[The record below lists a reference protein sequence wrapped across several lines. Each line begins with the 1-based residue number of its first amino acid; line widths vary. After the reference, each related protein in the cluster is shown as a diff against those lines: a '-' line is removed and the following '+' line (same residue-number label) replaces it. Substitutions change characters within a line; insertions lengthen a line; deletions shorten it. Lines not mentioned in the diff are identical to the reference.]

1 MIENKMEKRQKKHSH
16 PTVFLIG
23 PASPYR
29 GGIAHYTE
37 SLYDALK
44 EVSEAKLISFSR
56 QYPKALYPG
65 ESDKVEGASR
75 RHDVTYS
82 LDSNNPASWYATY
95 RKVIA
100 GKPDLVLINWWSIY
114 WQPAFSWMARQL
126 KRKGIKVAFICH
138 NVYDHD
144 ASPKKKKLAKLLLKG
159 APSFFITHS
168 EQEAKKLH
176 SFTDEPVMIR
186 QIPVYDVLPH
196 PSKEAIASNNKKH
209 SVVDMLFIG
218 LIRPYKGLD
227 VLLGA
232 YEKMSETER
241 QKIRLTVVG
250 ETWKDKERLIERLDG
265 LKVNHD
271 IRFVSDQEMAD
282 YITKS
287 DVVVLPYL
295 SATGSAVIPASYF
308 CGRPVL
314 ATKIGGLTEVVEDGK
329 TGWLVEANSIDELK
343 EKMISLTIDGCKA
356 TRPYIK
362 RWMDEN
368 SWDKM
373 ARAIIDAA
381 DLNV

>member
-1 MIENKMEKRQKKHSH
+1 MEKQQRKPNA
-16 PTVFLIG
+16 PTVFLLG
-23 PASPYR
+23 PVSPYR
-29 GGIAHYTE
+29 GGISHYTE

-44 EVSEAKLISFSR
+44 EVSNGKLISFVR
-56 QYPKALYPG
+56 QYPKVLYPG
-65 ESDKVEGASR
+65 ESDKVEG
-75 RHDVTYS
+75 VTHRKDAVYS
-82 LDSNNPASWYATY
+82 LDSNNPMTWFSTY
-95 RKVIA
+95 KKIA
-100 GKPDLVLINWWSIY
+100 AEKPDLVLINWWSIY

-126 KRKGIKVAFICH
+126 KRKGIRVAFICH

-144 ASPKKKKLAKLLLKG
+144 ASSKKKKLAKLLLKG

-176 SFTDEPVMIR
+176 SFTNEPIMVR
-186 QIPVYDVLPH
+186 QIPAYDVLPQ
-196 PSKEAIASNNKKH
+196 PSREAVVASKKKH
-209 SVVDMLFIG
+209 DIVEMLFIG

-227 VLLGA
+227 VLLDA
-232 YEKMSETER
+232 YEKMSNAER
-241 QKIRLTVVG
+241 QRIRLTVVG
-250 ETWKDKERLIERLDG
+250 EVWKDKEQLIDRLDR
-265 LKVNHD
+265 LRIDHD

-329 TGWLVEANSIDELK
+329 TGWLVEANDAEGLK
-343 EKMISLTIDGCKA
+343 EKMISLSIKECEA
-356 TRPYIK
+356 THPYIK
-362 RWMDEN
+362 RWMNEN
-368 SWDKM
+368 SWAKM

-381 DLNV
+381 DLNA

>member
-1 MIENKMEKRQKKHSH
+1 MRTPKSSKMK
-16 PTVFLIG
+16 VALLG
-23 PASPYR
+23 PVSPYR

-44 EVSEAKLISFSR
+44 KISNVKLISFAR

-65 ESDKVEGASR
+65 ESDKVEGVVHRKDA
-75 RHDVTYS
+75 VYS
-82 LDSNNPASWYATY
+82 LDSNNPATWYSTY
-95 RKVIA
+95 RKIVA
-100 GKPDLVLINWWSIY
+100 DQPDLVLINWWSIY
-114 WQPAFSWMARQL
+114 WQPAFSWMARRL
-126 KRKGIKVAFICH
+126 KSKGIKVAFICH

-176 SFTDEPVMIR
+176 SFTDEPVMVR
-186 QIPVYDVLPH
+186 QIPAYDVLPH
-196 PSKEAIASNNKKH
+196 PSKEAVALNKKKH
-209 SVVDMLFIG
+209 DVVNMLFIG
-218 LIRPYKGLD
+218 LIRPYKGLNI
-227 VLLGA
+227 LLDA
-232 YEKMSETER
+232 YEKMSEAER
-241 QKIRLTVVG
+241 RKIRLTVVG
-250 ETWKDKERLIERLDG
+250 ETWKDKEQLIDRLDG

-314 ATKIGGLTEVVEDGK
+314 ATKIGGLTEVVEDRK
-329 TGWLVEANSIDELK
+329 TGWLVEANNVEDLK
-343 EKMISLTIDGCKA
+343 EKMTSLTVEDCEA
-356 TRPYIK
+356 THPYIK
-362 RWMDEN
+362 KWMDEN

-373 ARAIIDAA
+373 AQAIIDAA
-381 DLNV
+381 DLSA